1 MEKICCFTGH
11 RNILDNDRAAVTAA
25 LRVLLPDLIREGTTI
40 FRTGGAIG
48 FDTLAAEEILRI
60 KRNFPEVKLH
70 IYVPCLDQNKYYSDE
85 QKAVYLRHI
94 NAADKIMCISEK
106 YYNGCMLD
114 RNREM
119 VNGSDLCIAYLRR
132 QSGGTAYTVNYAEK
146 NGVKVIKL

>member
-11 RNILDNDRAAVTAA
+11 RNISDNDRAAVTAA
-25 LRVLLPDLIREGTTI
+25 LRVLLPDLISEGVTL
-40 FRTGGAIG
+40 FRTGGALG

-70 IYVPCLDQNKYYSDE
+70 IFVPCLDQNKYYSDE
-85 QKAVYLRHI
+85 QKAVYLKHI
-94 NAADKIMCISEK
+94 NAADKIMCISKK

-119 VNGSDLCIAYLRR
+119 VNGADLCIAYLRR

-146 NGVKVIKL
+146 NGVKVIRV